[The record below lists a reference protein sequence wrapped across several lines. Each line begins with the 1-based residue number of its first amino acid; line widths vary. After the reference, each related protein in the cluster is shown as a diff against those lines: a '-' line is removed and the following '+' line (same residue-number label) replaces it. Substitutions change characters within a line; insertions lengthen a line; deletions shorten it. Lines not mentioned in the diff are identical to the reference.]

1 MCLHVVRPNWQFPTK
16 GSDDP
21 PPLGVK
27 NVKFGKIL
35 KKSGDPL
42 QGPLKN

>member
-1 MCLHVVRPNWQFPTK
+1 M

-21 PPLGVK
+21 SPPLGVE

-35 KKSGDPL
+35 KKSGDLRGSLKDPL
-42 QGPLKN
+42 QPFLGP